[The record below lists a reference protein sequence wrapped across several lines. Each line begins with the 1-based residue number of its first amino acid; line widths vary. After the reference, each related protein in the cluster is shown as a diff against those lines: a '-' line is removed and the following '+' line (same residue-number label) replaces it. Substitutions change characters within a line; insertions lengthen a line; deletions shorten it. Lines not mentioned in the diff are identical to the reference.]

1 MKQKFRCN
9 QRNTLSDLI
18 FPSPI
23 LKKFHLQCWAGQGHK
38 TYMGSERVQYITPF
52 ATLQLQITAISH
64 HSGSLYLRSPLL
76 ISKWPNEWFHPHMAL
91 FTRTY
96 AQAGLYITCPDLFK
110 TGQGRRKKDEKWTRE
125 KFFFFYLRQFCLR
138 RRERGGRGLETRRWH
153 IGDVQRIWGWGAR
166 GLKGSCSLMMEIL
179 VCYRSCVGTSSL
191 ILDDSYWSTG
201 FRGKPNQVWI

>member
-1 MKQKFRCN
+1 M
-9 QRNTLSDLI
+9 LSWTGTQNI
-18 FPSPI
+18 YRQWACTIHNPVCYPPVTNNCYFPSQWFTIP
-23 LKKFHLQCWAGQGHK
+23 A
-38 TYMGSERVQYITPF
+38 ITPPHIKV
-52 ATLQLQITAISH
+52 AEWMIPPTY
-64 HSGSLYLRSPLL
+64 GPLHT
-76 ISKWPNEWFHPHMAL
+76 F
-91 FTRTY
+91 
-96 AQAGLYITCPDLFK
+96 AQAGLYIACPDLFK

-125 KFFFFYLRQFCLR
+125 KFFFYLRQFCLR

-166 GLKGSCSLMMEIL
+166 DLKGSCSLMMEIL